1 MAALSRTERLNTKL
15 IAAPCHS
22 RPTPGPT
29 GVRPLVGFNP
39 NRLVKDAGI
48 RIDPPPSLAPA
59 TGTIPEA
66 TAAAAPPLEPPGEKF
81 LCHGLRVAPCRAG
94 SVIFLRA
101 TSGVF
106 LYPVNTQP
114 ASLNFFTKLEAPC
127 ALYDFNSSAPEV
139 IGSPI
144 IVCPMFFI
152 KIGTP

>member
-1 MAALSRTERLNTKL
+1 RDRNV
-15 IAAPCHS
+15 
-22 RPTPGPT
+22 T
-29 GVRPLVGFNP
+29 GVQTCALPICPLVGFNP

-101 TSGVF
+101 NSGVF
-106 LYPVNTQP
+106 VYPV
-114 ASLNFFTKLEAPC
+114 
-127 ALYDFNSSAPEV
+127 
-139 IGSPI
+139 
-144 IVCPMFFI
+144 
-152 KIGTP
+152 KIGRAHV

>member
-1 MAALSRTERLNTKL
+1 MAALSRTERLPTN
-15 IAAPCHS
+15 ISCAPCLS

-29 GVRPLVGFNP
+29 DLRPLVGFKP
-39 NRLVKDAGI
+39 TRLVKDAGI

-101 TSGVF
+101 NSGVF
-106 LYPVNTQP
+106 VYPV
-114 ASLNFFTKLEAPC
+114 
-127 ALYDFNSSAPEV
+127 
-139 IGSPI
+139 
-144 IVCPMFFI
+144 
-152 KIGTP
+152 